1 MRPGVD
7 CRVYGRIRGIGRE
20 VAALVAAEAPFDTV
34 EMEADGISFE
44 HEGRFVDARE
54 FVARAVGFLPEGAEG
69 DVDVIDNEA
78 WTITRYALRGGAF
91 EVTRHGLDDVLEHTK
106 GEGNF

>member
-7 CRVYGRIRGIGRE
+7 YRIYGRIRGLLQD
-20 VAALVAAEAPFDTV
+20 AAARLAAEAPFEV
-34 EMEADGISFE
+34 ARAGAEGLEIE
-44 HEGRFVDARE
+44 HEGRYVDVEE
-54 FVARAVGFLPEGAEG
+54 FLARAVMLLGEGGDG

-78 WTITRYALRGGAF
+78 WTITRYALRPGAF
-91 EVTRHGLDDVLEHTK
+91 EAVSHGLDDVLDHTK